1 MKLFGIS
8 KIVKLSLIRALPSST
23 LNEIQKIQEALLWSS
38 SYITLCNKF
47 GGEGLKNVD
56 VKAKIISLQFS
67 WVKKLFD
74 DNDHD

>member
-1 MKLFGIS
+1 MVFFKP
-8 KIVKLSLIRALPSST
+8 KI
-23 LNEIQKIQEALLWSS
+23 N
-38 SYITLCNKF
+38 YITFCNKF

-74 DNDHD
+74 GNDHD